1 MADRITMKIIN
12 LALILVVA
20 VIASACSS
28 KTKIEAIKL
37 GKGPVEST
45 VTTTNSGTVEALQQ
59 AELAFGTAGRITKIY
74 VSSGA
79 KVSAGAIIAE
89 LENADLKAVF
99 SEAQKD
105 YIRSQALFDSGLVSI
120 ANLDSSR
127 RQTEVSRINLDKTI
141 MRAPF
146 DGMITTLNL
155 KIGEFY
161 QSSTGVTTE
170 KKVAAQ
176 IIDLKKRIIKGAIDE
191 IDLQKISIG
200 QLAKV
205 KVPAMRNQ
213 IITAKLTKVV
223 PFVST
228 VKDQDRT
235 SEIELEIL
243 TDQFLVP
250 VGASAD
256 VEIIIEKKE
265 NANILPTNVLTGVG
279 SKKAV
284 FVVVNN
290 KLVRKSVK
298 IGVGNYEKVEILEGL
313 TDSDIIAKP
322 QDGLELV
329 EGMKVEAKEVKW
341 P

>member
-1 MADRITMKIIN
+1 MMKKTN
-12 LALILVVA
+12 VVLILAVA
-20 VIASACSS
+20 TLVSACGP
-28 KTKIEAIKL
+28 KTKIEAIRL
-37 GKGPVEST
+37 SKGVVEST

-59 AELAFGTAGRITKIY
+59 AELAFGTAGRIAKIY
-74 VSSGA
+74 VTSGA
-79 KVSAGAIIAE
+79 KVKAGAVIAE

-99 SEAQKD
+99 NEAQKD
-105 YIRSQALFDSGLVSI
+105 FGRSKTLFDSGLVSI

-127 RQTEVSRINLDKTI
+127 RQTEVNRINLDKTI

-161 QSSTGVTTE
+161 QSSIGVTTE

-176 IIDLKKRIIKGAIDE
+176 IIDLKKRIIKGEIDE
-191 IDLQKISIG
+191 VDLQKIAIG

-235 SEIELEIL
+235 SEIELEIVD
-243 TDQFLVP
+243 DQFLVP

-284 FVVVNN
+284 FVVVDN
-290 KLVRKSVK
+290 KLVKKPVK

-313 TDSDIIAKP
+313 TESDIIAKP

-329 EGMKVEAKEVKW
+329 EGMKVEAKEIKW